1 MTERLTDE
9 QLRGYASAEY
19 SLPFAH
25 AMADELLALRAR
37 VAKLEAALLFVRKG
51 IDRKA
56 IKNIGVAEPLKPGA
70 KAFDLIPLSAYLD
83 AALKDAPQ

>member
-1 MTERLTDE
+1 MSERLTDE

-37 VAKLEAALLFVRKG
+37 VAQLEAALKG
-51 IDRKA
+51 I
-56 IKNIGVAEPLKPGA
+56 EP
-70 KAFDLIPLSAYLD
+70 YLD
-83 AALKDAPQ
+83 AIVCYASTMDEHEPNRLAHAVRAALPETVEA